1 MSGMKRQ
8 LRTKTSSRADH
19 ALGPVMTSVVA
30 RARGVLHGLEITLD
44 IALAGVLVIAIA
56 LIGADTVGL
65 VAEGIHEGGID
76 AALLILDRVLLV
88 FIIAELLYTLRLSLA
103 RTQLILEPFLIIGLV
118 AVVRRVLVVTA
129 QAERILSEGGDLEPI
144 LWELGVLAGLVV
156 GKPIGILLAARLAT
170 ALGAKLSAGMRW
182 IDIALVGA
190 LGGIGFTVSLLI
202 SELAFANEES
212 LGAAK
217 IGVLIA
223 SLAAVALSAVVLALR
238 RSLAR

>member
-1 MSGMKRQ
+1 MGGMKRQ
-8 LRTKTSSRADH
+8 LRTKTSSPTDH

-56 LIGADTVGL
+56 LISADTVGL

-129 QAERILSEGGDLEPI
+129 QAERILSEGGNLEPI
-144 LWELGVLAGLVV
+144 LWELGVLAGL
-156 GKPIGILLAARLAT
+156 II
-170 ALGAKLSAGMRW
+170 
-182 IDIALVGA
+182 
-190 LGGIGFTVSLLI
+190 SL
-202 SELAFANEES
+202 
-212 LGAAK
+212 
-217 IGVLIA
+217 
-223 SLAAVALSAVVLALR
+223 AVALS
-238 RSLAR
+238 LARRHGDGPRELQAD

>member
-1 MSGMKRQ
+1 MRGMKQ
-8 LRTKTSSRADH
+8 QSRTKPSSPGDH
-19 ALGPVMTSVVA
+19 VLGPVLSGIVS

-76 AALLILDRVLLV
+76 SALLILDRVLLV

-129 QAERILSEGGDLEPI
+129 QAERILSEGGNLEPI
-144 LWELGVLAGLVV
+144 LWELGVLAGLV
-156 GKPIGILLAARLAT
+156 I
-170 ALGAKLSAGMRW
+170 
-182 IDIALVGA
+182 
-190 LGGIGFTVSLLI
+190 SL
-202 SELAFANEES
+202 
-212 LGAAK
+212 
-217 IGVLIA
+217 
-223 SLAAVALSAVVLALR
+223 AVALS
-238 RSLAR
+238 LARRHGDGPRDLQAD

>member
-1 MSGMKRQ
+1 MTGMKRQ
-8 LRTKTSSRADH
+8 SRTRTSSPADQ
-19 ALGPVMTSVVA
+19 ALGPVLTGIVG

-65 VAEGIHEGGID
+65 VAEGIKEGGID

-129 QAERILSEGGDLEPI
+129 QAERILSEGGNLEPI
-144 LWELGVLAGLVV
+144 LWELGVLAGL
-156 GKPIGILLAARLAT
+156 II
-170 ALGAKLSAGMRW
+170 
-182 IDIALVGA
+182 
-190 LGGIGFTVSLLI
+190 SL
-202 SELAFANEES
+202 
-212 LGAAK
+212 
-217 IGVLIA
+217 
-223 SLAAVALSAVVLALR
+223 AVALS
-238 RSLAR
+238 LARRHGDGPRELQAD

>member
-1 MSGMKRQ
+1 MVGMKRQ
-8 LRTKTSSRADH
+8 SRTRTSSPTEH
-19 ALGPVMTSVVA
+19 VLGPVLTGIVG

-129 QAERILSEGGDLEPI
+129 QAERILSEGGNLEPI
-144 LWELGVLAGLVV
+144 LWELGVLAGL
-156 GKPIGILLAARLAT
+156 II
-170 ALGAKLSAGMRW
+170 
-182 IDIALVGA
+182 
-190 LGGIGFTVSLLI
+190 SL
-202 SELAFANEES
+202 
-212 LGAAK
+212 
-217 IGVLIA
+217 
-223 SLAAVALSAVVLALR
+223 AVALS
-238 RSLAR
+238 LARRHGDGPRELQAD

>member
-1 MSGMKRQ
+1 MTGMKRQ
-8 LRTKTSSRADH
+8 SRTRTSSPADR
-19 ALGPVMTSVVA
+19 ALGPVLTGIVG

-65 VAEGIHEGGID
+65 VAEGIQEGGID

-129 QAERILSEGGDLEPI
+129 QAERILSEGGNLEPI
-144 LWELGVLAGLVV
+144 LWELGVLAGL
-156 GKPIGILLAARLAT
+156 I
-170 ALGAKLSAGMRW
+170 
-182 IDIALVGA
+182 
-190 LGGIGFTVSLLI
+190 VSL
-202 SELAFANEES
+202 
-212 LGAAK
+212 
-217 IGVLIA
+217 
-223 SLAAVALSAVVLALR
+223 AVALS
-238 RSLAR
+238 LARRNGSGPRDLQAD

>member
-1 MSGMKRQ
+1 MVGMKRQ
-8 LRTKTSSRADH
+8 SRTRTSSPTEH
-19 ALGPVMTSVVA
+19 VLGPLLTSVVG

-65 VAEGIHEGGID
+65 VAEGIQEGGID

-129 QAERILSEGGDLEPI
+129 QAERILSEGGNLEPI

-156 GKPIGILLAARLAT
+156 
-170 ALGAKLSAGMRW
+170 
-182 IDIALVGA
+182 
-190 LGGIGFTVSLLI
+190 SL
-202 SELAFANEES
+202 
-212 LGAAK
+212 
-217 IGVLIA
+217 
-223 SLAAVALSAVVLALR
+223 AVALS
-238 RSLAR
+238 LARRHGDGPRELQAD

>member
-1 MSGMKRQ
+1 MTGMKRQ
-8 LRTKTSSRADH
+8 SRTRTSSPADR
-19 ALGPVMTSVVA
+19 ALGPVLTGIVG

-65 VAEGIHEGGID
+65 VAEGIKEGGID

-129 QAERILSEGGDLEPI
+129 QAERILSDGGNLEPI
-144 LWELGVLAGLVV
+144 LWELGVLAGL
-156 GKPIGILLAARLAT
+156 I
-170 ALGAKLSAGMRW
+170 
-182 IDIALVGA
+182 
-190 LGGIGFTVSLLI
+190 VSL
-202 SELAFANEES
+202 
-212 LGAAK
+212 
-217 IGVLIA
+217 
-223 SLAAVALSAVVLALR
+223 AVALS
-238 RSLAR
+238 LARRNSSGPRDLQAD

>member
-1 MSGMKRQ
+1 MRVQSSTSG
-8 LRTKTSSRADH
+8 DH
-19 ALGPVMTSVVA
+19 VLGPLLTRVVA

-65 VAEGIHEGGID
+65 VANGINEGGID
-76 AALLILDRVLLV
+76 SALLILDRVLLV

-129 QAERILSEGGDLEPI
+129 QAERILSEGGNLEPI

-156 GKPIGILLAARLAT
+156 
-170 ALGAKLSAGMRW
+170 
-182 IDIALVGA
+182 
-190 LGGIGFTVSLLI
+190 SL
-202 SELAFANEES
+202 
-212 LGAAK
+212 
-217 IGVLIA
+217 
-223 SLAAVALSAVVLALR
+223 AVALS
-238 RSLAR
+238 LARRHGDGQRDLQAD

>member
-1 MSGMKRQ
+1 MKRQ
-8 LRTKTSSRADH
+8 SRTRASSPTEH
-19 ALGPVMTSVVA
+19 VLGPVLTSVVG

-65 VAEGIHEGGID
+65 VAEGIQEGGID

-129 QAERILSEGGDLEPI
+129 QAERILSEGGNLEPI
-144 LWELGVLAGLVV
+144 LWELGVLAGL
-156 GKPIGILLAARLAT
+156 I
-170 ALGAKLSAGMRW
+170 
-182 IDIALVGA
+182 
-190 LGGIGFTVSLLI
+190 VSL
-202 SELAFANEES
+202 
-212 LGAAK
+212 
-217 IGVLIA
+217 
-223 SLAAVALSAVVLALR
+223 AVALS
-238 RSLAR
+238 LARRNSSGPRDLQAD

>member
-1 MSGMKRQ
+1 MGGMKRQ
-8 LRTKTSSRADH
+8 SRTRTSSPTEH
-19 ALGPVMTSVVA
+19 VLGPVLTGVVS

-65 VAEGIHEGGID
+65 VAAGVQEGGID

-129 QAERILSEGGDLEPI
+129 QAERILSEGGNLEPI
-144 LWELGVLAGLVV
+144 LWELGVLAGL
-156 GKPIGILLAARLAT
+156 I
-170 ALGAKLSAGMRW
+170 
-182 IDIALVGA
+182 
-190 LGGIGFTVSLLI
+190 VSL
-202 SELAFANEES
+202 
-212 LGAAK
+212 
-217 IGVLIA
+217 
-223 SLAAVALSAVVLALR
+223 AVALS
-238 RSLAR
+238 LARRNGSGLRDLQAD